1 MRIQSIRTA
10 VEIRNPTSDRLFGPT
25 GEMPLGKMNR
35 IAKAHHIAQKI
46 RTMAKALKDA
56 RHLLAAGM
64 GPPFVV
70 HCRNVA
76 ARFRVLDHLNFCLS
90 VRHVFQPAKIT
101 TAKRPG

>member
-1 MRIQSIRTA
+1 MRIQSIRTV
-10 VEIRNPTSDRLFGPT
+10 VEIRHPTGNRFLRPP

-46 RTMAKALKDA
+46 RTMTKALKDP

-76 ARFRVLDHLNFCLS
+76 GRFRVLDHLDFGLS

-101 TAKRPG
+101 IAKQSG